1 MNVRQ
6 KTAGLSCKMQL
17 RARQRDSQGAAGFG
31 SWQQIL
37 SPNIAPGLNSTQ
49 DVQLGGS
56 NFVMRYSY
64 IYIVRL
70 WEEKNRRDFLFLEVK
85 LSSGA
90 SVYHFC
96 PPWWRSAGW
105 KMRNLSLRSVALQIS
120 SAANVSSDRPLM
132 YLSADCLQCGGKCGP
147 WQRGR
152 ATRPPFSNEFL
163 SRTLRSV
170 KLGLYFIPL

>member
-1 MNVRQ
+1 MALGQLSVAENEDVNVRQ

-37 SPNIAPGLNSTQ
+37 SPNIASGLNSTQ

-70 WEEKNRRDFLFLEVK
+70 WEEEKQTGLFIFGGQIILRSLCLPF
-85 LSSGA
+85 LSS
-90 SVYHFC
+90 
-96 PPWWRSAGW
+96 
-105 KMRNLSLRSVALQIS
+105 LVALGWLGNEKSLPQKSRIT
-120 SAANVSSDRPLM
+120 NII
-132 YLSADCLQCGGKCGP
+132 GG
-147 WQRGR
+147 
-152 ATRPPFSNEFL
+152 
-163 SRTLRSV
+163 
-170 KLGLYFIPL
+170 